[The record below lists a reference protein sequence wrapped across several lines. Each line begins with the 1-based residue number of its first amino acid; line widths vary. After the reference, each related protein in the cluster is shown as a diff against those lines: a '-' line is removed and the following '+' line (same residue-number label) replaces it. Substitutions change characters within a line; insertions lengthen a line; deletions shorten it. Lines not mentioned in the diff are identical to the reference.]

1 MSDMSSLSLS
11 NKQER
16 LEQRSAANS
25 HGAIVSDRTYNM
37 VLGLTVLWGLGVNAV
52 MCATM
57 GDFALRM
64 NPIAFTIFYF
74 VCCFAGLF
82 IAYKSSNPLISFV
95 GYNMVVIPLGLE
107 LACLVAAVGGI
118 GTDVVTYAFVDTLLI
133 TGIMV
138 IASLAF
144 PNFFARIGGL
154 LFAGLIG
161 VLIASLITMLLG
173 GGGLWISVISA
184 VLFSL
189 YIGYDYW
196 RSQQYAKTVDNA
208 VDSAIDIYMDIALLF
223 IQLVQIFANNRDE

>member
-1 MSDMSSLSLS
+1 MSSLSLS
-11 NKQER
+11 TNHEER
-16 LEQRSAANS
+16 VEQRSAANS
-25 HGAIVSDRTYNM
+25 VGQIVSDRTYNM
-37 VLGLTVLWGLGVNAV
+37 VLGLTVLWGLGINAI

-57 GDFALRM
+57 GNFALHM

-74 VCCFAGLF
+74 ICCFAGLF
-82 IAYKSSNPLISFV
+82 IAYKSNNPLISFV

-118 GTDVVTYAFVDTLLI
+118 NTDVVMYAFVDTLLI
-133 TGIMV
+133 TGVMV

-144 PNFFARIGGL
+144 PNFFSKIGGI

-161 VLIASLITMLLG
+161 LLIVSLITMLLG
-173 GGGLWISVISA
+173 GGGMWISVISA
-184 VLFSL
+184 VLFSF

-196 RSQQYAKTVDNA
+196 RSQQYAKTIDNA

-223 IQLVQIFANNRDE
+223 VQLVQIFANSNDRD

>member
-1 MSDMSSLSLS
+1 MSSLSLS
-11 NKQER
+11 TNHEER
-16 LEQRSAANS
+16 VEQRSAANS
-25 HGAIVSDRTYNM
+25 VGQIVSDRTYNM
-37 VLGLTVLWGLGVNAV
+37 VLGLTVLWGLGINAI

-57 GDFALRM
+57 GNFAMRM

-74 VCCFAGLF
+74 VCCFAGLL
-82 IAYKSSNPLISFV
+82 IAYKSNNPIVSFV

-118 GTDVVTYAFVDTLLI
+118 NTDIVMYAFVDTLLI
-133 TGIMV
+133 TGVMI

-144 PNFFARIGGL
+144 PNFFSKIGGI

-161 VLIASLITMLLG
+161 LLIVSLITMLLG
-173 GGGLWISVISA
+173 GGGMWISVISA
-184 VLFSL
+184 VLFSF

-196 RSQQYAKTVDNA
+196 RSQQYAKTIDNA

-223 IQLVQIFANNRDE
+223 VQLVQIFANSNDRD

>member
-1 MSDMSSLSLS
+1 MSSLSLS
-11 NKQER
+11 TNHEER
-16 LEQRSAANS
+16 VEQRSAANS
-25 HGAIVSDRTYNM
+25 VGQIVSDRTYNM
-37 VLGLTVLWGLGVNAV
+37 VLGLTVLWGLGINAI

-57 GDFALRM
+57 GNFALSM

-74 VCCFAGLF
+74 ICCFAGLF
-82 IAYKSSNPLISFV
+82 IAYKSNNPLISFV

-118 GTDVVTYAFVDTLLI
+118 NTDIVMYAFVDTLLI

-144 PNFFARIGGL
+144 PNFFSKIGGI

-161 VLIASLITMLLG
+161 LLIVSLITMLLG
-173 GGGLWISVISA
+173 GGGMWISVISA

-196 RSQQYAKTVDNA
+196 RSQQYAKTIDNA

-223 IQLVQIFANNRDE
+223 IQLVQIFANNNDRD